1 MENPAIHFGLKIK
14 KQLSVVAPTFAKM
27 RIAVNNHSQLKIN
40 VL

>member
-1 MENPAIHFGLKIK
+1 LFFVFARTFG
-14 KQLSVVAPTFAKM
+14 KM